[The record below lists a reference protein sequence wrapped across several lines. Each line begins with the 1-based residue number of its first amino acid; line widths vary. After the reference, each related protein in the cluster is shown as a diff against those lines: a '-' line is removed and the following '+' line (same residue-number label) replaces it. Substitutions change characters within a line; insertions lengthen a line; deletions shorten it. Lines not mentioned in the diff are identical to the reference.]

1 VGRRPP
7 LPAGTG
13 SRPKAGPNKPRARPP
28 ASPALKTK
36 KTHRSMPVACSISAS
51 VTTPGAVAMP
61 RDAKLP
67 NKAGA
72 DVVATAAARA
82 AVVVDGTTSA
92 AGPTA
97 AVMACGKSGG
107 GEVCVRKGPYRG
119 RRRGLTPKATPCSA
133 TPDHALAKG
142 DVKRGGWRGAPGGR
156 FRDGPLRAWASH
168 GGARHALP
176 LFASRKT
183 DKAAP
188 FCPHRLHHHTGRVP
202 APSPGGSLAAV
213 RRGRGAHSAGKTG
226 GIQERARRRAPQA
239 GGRHTGSGAFASR
252 ARSSQGLRHVARST
266 GRHPPPSPA
275 CKGRDRPRHA
285 AAPGRRTN
293 KQKPLVRLLFLIPW
307 PGGRP
312 AGGRPRGMPWF
323 GELGGCLSR
332 GLRGVRASAGGG
344 DRAWGE
350 GVDGIESVEKREKE
364 GDAPPAHR
372 HTHTKLST
380 SRVRARALSL
390 TRQGMGRRRPAT
402 LIHLT
407 GAASRAQKHAA
418 PAGQPSPRPPSRGR
432 RRQRPVRPGRRHGRA
447 RGGAAV
453 APGGRGFGDAGDWAG
468 PGGAHAVEGGGDQG
482 VCVCGGGGG
491 G

>member
-1 VGRRPP
+1 MGRRPP

-226 GIQERARRRAPQA
+226 GIQERARRRAGAA
-239 GGRHTGSGAFASR
+239 GGRAAHGKR
-252 ARSSQGLRHVARST
+252 CVRVAR
-266 GRHPPPSPA
+266 
-275 CKGRDRPRHA
+275 
-285 AAPGRRTN
+285 
-293 KQKPLVRLLFLIPW
+293 PL
-307 PGGRP
+307 
-312 AGGRPRGMPWF
+312 
-323 GELGGCLSR
+323 
-332 GLRGVRASAGGG
+332 
-344 DRAWGE
+344 
-350 GVDGIESVEKREKE
+350 
-364 GDAPPAHR
+364 
-372 HTHTKLST
+372 
-380 SRVRARALSL
+380 
-390 TRQGMGRRRPAT
+390 
-402 LIHLT
+402 LT
-407 GAASRAQKHAA
+407 GAETCGPVDRAA
-418 PAGQPSPRPPSRGR
+418 PTPLACVQRKGQAQARCRAGPPHEQTKTSCSSPFPHTLARRAPSRRAAARDAMVRRAGWVSKPGAAWSACERGR
-432 RRQRPVRPGRRHGRA
+432 R
-447 RGGAAV
+447 
-453 APGGRGFGDAGDWAG
+453 
-468 PGGAHAVEGGGDQG
+468 
-482 VCVCGGGGG
+482 
-491 G
+491 